1 MAYSRVKTVKNLSK
15 PDTIYGKAWFSTLL
29 VLVFVAIDFS
39 WLANKWNLLQTG
51 GDGYRYGIAL
61 GFAVALDVP
70 MAVVAVVLK
79 RYHQGL
85 TGRKISVATIV
96 AVAIVTFLGAFFA
109 NFFVGIV
116 ARDQLFSLSENGGLV
131 DAAAGAAAG
140 IANMDSKTILYLAA
154 ANGLLPLFTSLS
166 SFVFSYF
173 AYNPLRNEITK
184 QEKAKVELQS
194 EITKI
199 NKELAESPMVEAY
212 KEEMLEREEQLFKEF
227 MQRLEAEYQ
236 EMKQTAGSVLMEKM
250 KTPAE
255 VTVVFRDRQK
265 QMEQYQQQMNPK
277 KLPESEKDFLILED
291 REEASDQESVDE
303 DPDENF
309 EEFSEEREEGTEEE
323 NTEENTEEQNA
334 EKENTEEENIEE
346 QDSEKSTQKAA

>member
-1 MAYSRVKTVKNLSK
+1 MAYSRVKRVKNLSN

-70 MAVVAVVLK
+70 MAVIAVVLK

-85 TGRKISVATIV
+85 TGKKISVATIV
-96 AVAIVTFLGAFFA
+96 AVSMAAFLGAFIA

-116 ARDQLFSLSENGGLV
+116 ARDQLFSLSESGGLV
-131 DAAAGAAAG
+131 DVAADAAAGAAT
-140 IANMDSKTILYLAA
+140 MDSKTILYLAA

-173 AYNPLRNEITK
+173 AYDPLRNEIAK
-184 QEKAKVELQS
+184 QEKAKIGLQS
-194 EITKI
+194 AITKI
-199 NKELAESPMVEAY
+199 NKELAESPTAEAY
-212 KEEMLEREEQLFKEF
+212 KEEMVEREEQLFKEF

-236 EMKQTAGSVLMEKM
+236 AMKQTAGSVLMEKM

-265 QMEQYQQQMNPK
+265 QMEQYQQQMNPE
-277 KLPESEKDFLILED
+277 KLPETERDFSILEGK
-291 REEASDQESVDE
+291 EE
-303 DPDENF
+303 
-309 EEFSEEREEGTEEE
+309 
-323 NTEENTEEQNA
+323 
-334 EKENTEEENIEE
+334 
-346 QDSEKSTQKAA
+346 DSEKSTQKAA